1 MNKLL
6 SGICNCRKCPHCV
19 QATIGLKGKN
29 PIYGDYRTGFAWFCD
44 QCPTSNMAK
53 TVDRGLL
60 PFQEID
66 WAELTSDPMGLF
78 IVKIPDWCPKV
89 STTYGKVYNQVLND
103 PTYSKGMEKIAS
115 EKPSSN
121 KGHDY
126 QHVLRVIKYGE
137 DFIQQ
142 HNKVY
147 PDQAADIK
155 DIWLFRIATLL
166 HDFGRVD
173 GEKNHSKRSAEFAQ
187 QFLEENTVIN
197 GDELDRIVK
206 AIEHHSDGKALDDIV
221 AVALYLGDKLDMT
234 NKRVVADGSDEL
246 SDIVKEMKKIRM
258 VNFYIMTDDE
268 GTPTGVEL
276 RYETDIGFN
285 EKRFSDYRKWIGV
298 PLRVTQEYLYL
309 DNFDLYING
318 KYYDYRQLM
327 KKDEVVKDDH
337 PVVV

>member
-1 MNKLL
+1 
-6 SGICNCRKCPHCV
+6 
-19 QATIGLKGKN
+19 
-29 PIYGDYRTGFAWFCD
+29 
-44 QCPTSNMAK
+44 
-53 TVDRGLL
+53 
-60 PFQEID
+60 
-66 WAELTSDPMGLF
+66 
-78 IVKIPDWCPKV
+78 
-89 STTYGKVYNQVLND
+89 
-103 PTYSKGMEKIAS
+103 MEKIAS

-142 HNKVY
+142 YNKVY

-234 NKRVVADGSDEL
+234 NKRVVADESDEL
-246 SDIVKEMKKIRM
+246 SDVVKEMKKIRM
-258 VNFYIMTDDE
+258 VNYYIKTDENGD
-268 GTPTGVEL
+268 PAWVEL
-276 RYETDIGFN
+276 RYEADYGFSLN
-285 EKRFSDYRKWIGV
+285 RFKDYEKWIGV
-298 PLRVTQEYLYL
+298 PLRVAREYLGIEDFRL
-309 DNFDLYING
+309 FISGRPYIYHTVFNTIAA
-318 KYYDYRQLM
+318 
-327 KKDEVVKDDH
+327 KDDH
-337 PVVV
+337 PVVM